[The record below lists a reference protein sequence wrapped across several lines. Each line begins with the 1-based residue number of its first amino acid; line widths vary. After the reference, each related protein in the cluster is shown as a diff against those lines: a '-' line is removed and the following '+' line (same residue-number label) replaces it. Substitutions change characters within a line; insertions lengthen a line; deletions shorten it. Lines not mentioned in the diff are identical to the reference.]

1 MKKYIFGFF
10 LLSSVLLYSCQK
22 ADSPKVVA
30 EKFLNAMSE
39 RNYVEAGKYATKET
53 KKLLKQLQRIDELS
67 GPSDDLKPDKI
78 SIVSE
83 EIQGHK
89 AVVYFKEEGN
99 DLEQKVTLK
108 KVEEGGNAEWQSAL
122 KKEEI
127 RKNKEKKEMIDEKR
141 ANRTHEIIHTKI
153 WK

>member
-10 LLSSVLLYSCQK
+10 LLSSVLLFSCQK

-108 KVEEGGNAEWQSAL
+108 KVEEGGNAEWQIAL

-127 RKNKEKKEMIDEKR
+127 RL
-141 ANRTHEIIHTKI
+141 NRDPGLDLQQEVESPKMPS
-153 WK
+153 